1 MTAAVTS
8 SRPLSARAFGM
19 GCLALFA
26 LGAGV
31 RVAVGLGDDGLGGQD
46 PWAYETAARTTAAW
60 LVGHAPAPTGF
71 FWPLGYPALGAL
83 LGLLTGLPE
92 ASALRGLSLLLGAA
106 TGPLL
111 AVAVALAHGPRAR
124 RAGLLGGAVVAASAA
139 SALAGAAVMADAA
152 MAFWLVAA
160 AAATAPL
167 LRAQGEGGG
176 VSRRR
181 AVLLAAG
188 AGAALGLA
196 VVTRQAAL
204 VGAPAVGIAWLLAAG
219 RRRVGWDAVVVFG
232 LCAGAPLLAQLAI
245 DPGRP
250 GALEHTWLRSWR
262 PWHAMM
268 RSFDTPDGHA
278 DYAFPQ
284 GVYALFPL
292 LHPGYLAPPLL
303 LFLLRGVRRGWCGT
317 DGCGVGP
324 FATLFWAQWL
334 GVAVLLFAGMP
345 YQNFRFGLCALP
357 AAAALFGLGAADV
370 LDARRR
376 SAFGSAT
383 RGRWAVAALAVGLLW
398 TAAWT
403 PRMAQRH
410 LQSRQERRALVQ
422 SVAEATTRV
431 AASAFDPP
439 RPPLLVAFELTLDL
453 RHRQGLDVIE
463 LYDLRPGGTEAE
475 ARLRELAEAAARRPL
490 VLVVDDRD
498 LGTQWAGTPI
508 AAALARLRDAYD
520 AGPPERVGAYR
531 VARLEPRSRGT
542 R

>member
-1 MTAAVTS
+1 MTS
-8 SRPLSARAFGM
+8 LRPLSCRAFGV
-19 GCLALFA
+19 GCLALFG
-26 LGAGV
+26 LGVAV
-31 RVAVGLGDDGLGGQD
+31 RWAVGLGDDGLGGQD

-60 LVGHAPAPTGF
+60 LVGHAAAPTGF
-71 FWPLGYPALGAL
+71 FWPLGYPVLGAL

-92 ASALRGLSLLLGAA
+92 ATALRTLSLVLGAA

-111 AVAVALAHGPRAR
+111 ALAVALAHGPRAR
-124 RAGLLGGAVVAASAA
+124 RAGLLAGVVVAASAA
-139 SALAGAAVMADAA
+139 SALAGAEVMADAA

-160 AAATAPL
+160 AAATAPV
-167 LRAQGEGGG
+167 LRAQGEDGA
-176 VSRRR
+176 VSRGR
-181 AVLLAAG
+181 ALLLAAG

-219 RRRVGWDAVVVFG
+219 RRRVGWDAVVLFG
-232 LCAGAPLLAQLAI
+232 LCAGVPLLAQLAI

-250 GALEHTWLRSWR
+250 GALEHAWLRNWR
-262 PWHAMM
+262 PWHAVM

-284 GVYALFPL
+284 GIYALFPV

-317 DGCGVGP
+317 DGCAVGP

-334 GVAVLLFAGMP
+334 GVAALLFAGMP

-357 AAAALFGLGAADV
+357 AAAALFGLGAV
-370 LDARRR
+370 
-376 SAFGSAT
+376 G
-383 RGRWAVAALAVGLLW
+383 RGRLAAAALAFGLLW

-422 SVAEATTRV
+422 SVAEAATRV

-463 LYDLRPGGTEAE
+463 LYDLRPGGPEAE
-475 ARLRELAEAAARRPL
+475 SRLRELAEAATRRPL
-490 VLVVDDRD
+490 VLVVDDTD
-498 LGTQWAGTPI
+498 LGAQWAGTPI
-508 AAALARLRDAYD
+508 AAALARLGAAYD

-531 VARLEPRSRGT
+531 VARLEPRSRAT